1 MPLYLSNK
9 WKIGVIEQVHVWH
22 ASPAVGSWHV
32 CVCVCVYVCVCA
44 CVYVCVCACVCM
56 CVHVCACV
64 CVCCVLSAYGN
75 T

>member
-22 ASPAVGSWHV
+22 ASSAVGSCACVCMCVCMCVYVHV
-32 CVCVCVYVCVCA
+32 CVCVCVCVF
-44 CVYVCVCACVCM
+44 
-56 CVHVCACV
+56 
-64 CVCCVLSAYGN
+64 SAHGN

>member
-22 ASPAVGSWHV
+22 ASSAVGCVCVYVCV
-32 CVCVCVYVCVCA
+32 CVCVCVYVCVCV
-44 CVYVCVCACVCM
+44 CMCVCVCTCMCVCM
-56 CVHVCACV
+56 CVLCIKCT
-64 CVCCVLSAYGN
+64 GN

>member
-22 ASPAVGSWHV
+22 ASSAVGSWHECV
-32 CVCVCVYVCVCA
+32 CVCVCVCM
-44 CVYVCVCACVCM
+44 CVYVCTCTCVCM
-56 CVHVCACV
+56 CVYVLACV
-64 CVCCVLSAYGN
+64 CVCCELSAHGN

>member
-22 ASPAVGSWHV
+22 ASPAVGSWHECVYV
-32 CVCVCVYVCVCA
+32 CVCVCVYVH
-44 CVYVCVCACVCM
+44 VCVCVCM
-56 CVHVCACV
+56 CVYMYVCV
-64 CVCCVLSAYGN
+64 CVCCVLSAHGN

>member
-22 ASPAVGSWHV
+22 ASLAVGSWHECVYV
-32 CVCVCVYVCVCA
+32 CVCVCVYVRVCMCVC
-44 CVYVCVCACVCM
+44 V

-64 CVCCVLSAYGN
+64 CV
-75 T
+75 